1 MEKEDE
7 FELLSIR
14 YPRVSNSQFCVHI
27 LSWQMSVI
35 IVAVSTSDIFRYLVW
50 RNIKHFIPLS
60 LSPQCC
66 IFKTKYWHQ
75 QMGVWRSLVLTASCF
90 VLQIQPPNY
99 LISYLSHSLNFQRQ
113 IFGILISSKY
123 LCHNFKTHSIQLLQL
138 SQF

>member
-60 LSPQCC
+60 LSLQCC
-66 IFKTKYWHQ
+66 IYKTK
-75 QMGVWRSLVLTASCF
+75 MLAPTNECF
-90 VLQIQPPNY
+90 KKPCFNSQLFRVTNTTPNC
-99 LISYLSHSLNFQRQ
+99 LISYFVTFSKFSKTKFLESLSLQN
-113 IFGILISSKY
+113 IFVTTLRHTVYSCYS
-123 LCHNFKTHSIQLLQL
+123 
-138 SQF
+138 